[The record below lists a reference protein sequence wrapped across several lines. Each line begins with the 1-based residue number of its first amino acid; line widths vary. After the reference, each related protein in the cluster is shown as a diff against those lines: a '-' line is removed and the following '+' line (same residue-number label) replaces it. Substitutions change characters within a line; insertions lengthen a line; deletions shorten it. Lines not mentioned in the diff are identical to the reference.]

1 MKLRFFPAV
10 CLLVSIAPLVA
21 QGVAAPVER
30 MEASTVRIISK
41 LRDGYATGSGFIIGN
56 RYVVTNH
63 HVIADADEVGVLA
76 KNLKLSVSR
85 IVIDST
91 DKDLAVL
98 EVESDTGRP
107 AVTLALN
114 SGVQKTETVLAAG
127 FPAAADDQGDNVNNL
142 LEVKFSQ
149 GIISGFVTGQNGEA
163 LYQISAPLNPG
174 NSGGPLFDEC
184 GRVIGINVEKS
195 LVQAVVVGQDGS
207 TSTERV
213 PLGEGIAW
221 SIQSDELVNLLRGSD
236 IQVQVAS
243 NVCTP
248 GAASTSGA
256 GLENSGAS
264 AIPSG
269 ANTTSTGQGGPFWG
283 SPLSYI
289 LLGLLVFGL
298 IAFGVVAIVVR
309 SQTSSSAPAP
319 PGPYISPP
327 TPFPAPPQ
335 LPYAGSQRRLRG
347 LSGTFRNTN
356 FPLTPAPI
364 TMGRSPRQSQI
375 VFKESDQVISKRHC
389 TVRLDQS
396 ASGVLLEDC
405 NSLNGTFLESGERLR
420 GGEPRL
426 LRAGNRFYLGSRD
439 NMFEVE

>member
-1 MKLRFFPAV
+1 
-10 CLLVSIAPLVA
+10 
-21 QGVAAPVER
+21 
-30 MEASTVRIISK
+30 

-256 GLENSGAS
+256 GLGQSAFVYSARPACFWSHCIWRCRYRGSVTDFVLCSRSARPLYFTSDAVSCASTAAVRGFAEKAARALGNFPQHELSADTCSHHHGPQSAAEPNRLQGERSGHLQAALYCS
-264 AIPSG
+264 P
-269 ANTTSTGQGGPFWG
+269 G
-283 SPLSYI
+283 SEC
-289 LLGLLVFGL
+289 
-298 IAFGVVAIVVR
+298 
-309 SQTSSSAPAP
+309 
-319 PGPYISPP
+319 
-327 TPFPAPPQ
+327 
-335 LPYAGSQRRLRG
+335 QRRVAR
-347 LSGTFRNTN
+347 
-356 FPLTPAPI
+356 
-364 TMGRSPRQSQI
+364 
-375 VFKESDQVISKRHC
+375 
-389 TVRLDQS
+389 RL
-396 ASGVLLEDC
+396 
-405 NSLNGTFLESGERLR
+405 
-420 GGEPRL
+420 
-426 LRAGNRFYLGSRD
+426 
-439 NMFEVE
+439 